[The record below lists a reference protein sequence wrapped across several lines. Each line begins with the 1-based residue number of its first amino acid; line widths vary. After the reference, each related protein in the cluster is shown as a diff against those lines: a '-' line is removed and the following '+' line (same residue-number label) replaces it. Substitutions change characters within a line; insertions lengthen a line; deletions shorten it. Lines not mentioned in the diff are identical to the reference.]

1 MAEKKAKPMN
11 KSQVSAALA
20 EQTGLSKAQVNTV
33 LAAIDDLMKAQLGK
47 KGPGVFQL
55 PGLLKVQLKKTAAR
69 TGRNPLTGET
79 INIPAKQRVAAR
91 PLKALK
97 DAVLN

>member
-47 KGPGVFQL
+47 SGPGVFQL
-55 PGLLKVQLKKTAAR
+55 PGLLKIQLKKTAAR

-79 INIPAKQRVAAR
+79 INIKAKQRVSAR

>member
-20 EQTGLSKAQVNTV
+20 EKTGLSKAQVNTV
-33 LAAIDDLMKAQLGK
+33 MVAIDDLMKTQLSK

-97 DAVLN
+97 DAVLS